1 MAIMI
6 PDETADFSTAGEGTF
21 YRFLQAVAKP
31 DHHYIAWYLPD
42 IQGHE
47 PDFIIYSSQF
57 GLVIFEVKDWD
68 LEQVVSADPQHFI
81 LQISG
86 STQKRRNPL
95 QQARDYIYRI
105 MDKIKKDGR
114 LVSKQGHSHGNVK
127 IPVSYGVVFP
137 YINKHEYRQ
146 KSLDKVIPADK
157 VFFWDDL
164 HPQSPICSDPSGR
177 CFQDNMNQM
186 FSPLFDFSITQNE
199 LTHLKQLLFPV
210 VRIDLPSRAEHWNKA
225 EDARHLKI
233 LDKHQE
239 SIARQYG
246 PGHRLITGP
255 SGSGK
260 TLILV
265 HRAALLRQYIP
276 NVRRVLFVCYNVTL
290 VNFIKRLLSD
300 KQVPLGDDGVE
311 VMHFFQLCARICGE
325 DVKYENENQDYY
337 ERVIQAAQEKLPD
350 YPVRYDAVFI
360 DEGQD
365 FSDDMLRVV
374 MPLLNPWTNHF
385 TMTLDAQQDIY
396 ERPRSWKA
404 VGIQARGRV
413 HRLSWAYRNTKQI
426 TDLAASLSCTQKS
439 SDETASDEQL
449 QLFPDTFGTFQGPPP
464 EITAF
469 SNFHEIPAYV
479 ADKIRQL
486 ADGQGYPLS
495 EIAILYAMKAP
506 DRLPGVHVPHLL
518 GSAMESR
525 GILHHWISEDFRAKQ
540 SYDITTEKVAIS
552 TIHSVKGFDYACV
565 FVIGLDWLEPGRWTQ
580 DQIDRLACVAVTRA
594 RQHLFVPYC
603 FENHLIRKMVGA
615 V

>member
-1 MAIMI
+1 MATMI
-6 PDETADFSTAGEGTF
+6 PDEQADFKTPGEGAF

-31 DHHYIAWYLPD
+31 DPHYIAWYLPD

-47 PDFIIYSSQF
+47 PDFIVYSSHF
-57 GLVIFEVKDWD
+57 GLVIFEVKDWA
-68 LEQVVSADPQHFI
+68 LEQVVSADPQQFTLTI
-81 LQISG
+81 G
-86 STQKRRNPL
+86 GGTQTRKNPL
-95 QQARDYIYRI
+95 QQARDYIFQI
-105 MDKIKKDGR
+105 MDKIRQDGR
-114 LVSKQGHSHGNVK
+114 LVTDHGPGHGKVK

-137 YINKHEYRQ
+137 NINKHEYRQ
-146 KSLDKVIPADK
+146 KNLDQVIPADK

-164 HPQSPICSDPSGR
+164 HPQSPICADPSGR
-177 CFQDNMNQM
+177 CFQDNMKQM
-186 FSPLFDFSITQNE
+186 FSPLFDFSITHNE

-210 VRIDLPSRAEHWNKA
+210 VRIELPGRAQHRKQA
-225 EDARHLKI
+225 DDALQLKI

-265 HRAALLRQYIP
+265 HRAALLRQYNP
-276 NVRRVLFVCYNVTL
+276 EVRRILFVCYNVTL
-290 VNFIKRLLSD
+290 VNYIKRLLAD
-300 KQVPLGDDGVE
+300 KQVPLGDEGVA

-325 DVKYENENQDYY
+325 DVQYENEERDYY
-337 ERVIQAAQEKLPD
+337 ELVTQAAQEKLPD

-374 MPLLNPWTNHF
+374 MPLLNPRTNHF

-413 HRLSWAYRNTKQI
+413 HRLSWAYRNTKEI
-426 TDLAASLSCTQKS
+426 MDLAASLSCTQKPS
-439 SDETASDEQL
+439 HNTASGDQL
-449 QLFPDTFGTFQGPPP
+449 HLFPETFGTFHGPPP
-464 EITAF
+464 EITPF
-469 SNFHEIPAYV
+469 SGFHEIPAYV
-479 ADKIRQL
+479 ADKIKQL

-495 EIAILYAMKAP
+495 EIAVLYAMKTP
-506 DRLPGVHVPHLL
+506 ERLPGAHVPHLF
-518 GSAMESR
+518 GSALESR

-540 SYDITTEKVAIS
+540 SYDITTNKVTIS

-580 DQIDRLACVAVTRA
+580 DQIDRLACVAITRA
-594 RQHLFVPYC
+594 RQHLFIPYC
-603 FENHLIRKMVGA
+603 FRNHLIRKMAGSG
-615 V
+615 